1 MEQCKVAPLPLLNQV
16 LYASGSFA
24 FTLLERLI
32 ILYAVFYYLPP
43 KELGL
48 HNLVPE
54 RTYFGFVTVTGTA
67 LLLGRVFDALADPV
81 IASLS
86 DNSRSRIGR
95 RKLFLLLSA
104 LPFAL
109 FTFLVFTPPQPG
121 QEALVNGAWLA
132 ALMCLFY
139 IAFTAYVNPFLAL
152 MSELG
157 HTNSLRINLSTFM
170 AFFGLMG
177 MVLITVIFPQVV
189 ALFKAGGM
197 ETRLAY
203 RLAIGGFSLLALLI
217 LYLATF
223 SFDERKHCLP
233 ASLSGAGPLESLA
246 KTFAVR
252 PFRIFLAGEMF
263 LQFAMNIVTLGL
275 MYYAVVIF
283 RREESFMTVL
293 AGIVI
298 GVALLSFPFVNGM
311 AKRIGKKKMI
321 MSGVLIL
328 GIATAVIFPLS
339 FNMEGAAFYIALA
352 MIGLCGL
359 PLAILTILINP
370 SIADMARA
378 EAIRSGESRE
388 AMFFGARAVPL
399 KATIA
404 LTGVTFSYLL
414 SAFGKDVAEP
424 LGVQLSILAVSVASF
439 IGFFA
444 FSRYPE
450 KEVQKWLSKSPHVSA
465 VFQF

>member
-203 RLAIGGFSLLALLI
+203 RLAIGGFSLALLI

-450 KEVQKWLSKSPHVSA
+450 KEVQKWLE
-465 VFQF
+465 

>member
-450 KEVQKWLSKSPHVSA
+450 KEVQKWLE
-465 VFQF
+465 

>member
-1 MEQCKVAPLPLLNQV
+1 MMDKSKVSPLPLLNQV

-81 IASLS
+81 VASLS
-86 DNSRSRIGR
+86 DNNRSRIGR

-177 MVLITVIFPQVV
+177 MVLITIFFPQVV

-217 LYLATF
+217 LYLVTF
-223 SFDERKHCLP
+223 SFDEKALP
-233 ASLSGAGPLESLA
+233 AGQTLRRGHAGVADQDFCRAPLSHLSRRRDVPAVRHERSHPGFNVLRRSHIPTGGKLYDGAG
-246 KTFAVR
+246 R
-252 PFRIFLAGEMF
+252 DR
-263 LQFAMNIVTLGL
+263 
-275 MYYAVVIF
+275 Y
-283 RREESFMTVL
+283 RR
-293 AGIVI
+293 
-298 GVALLSFPFVNGM
+298 
-311 AKRIGKKKMI
+311 
-321 MSGVLIL
+321 
-328 GIATAVIFPLS
+328 
-339 FNMEGAAFYIALA
+339 GAA
-352 MIGLCGL
+352 
-359 PLAILTILINP
+359 
-370 SIADMARA
+370 
-378 EAIRSGESRE
+378 
-388 AMFFGARAVPL
+388 
-399 KATIA
+399 
-404 LTGVTFSYLL
+404 
-414 SAFGKDVAEP
+414 
-424 LGVQLSILAVSVASF
+424 QLSLC
-439 IGFFA
+439 
-444 FSRYPE
+444 
-450 KEVQKWLSKSPHVSA
+450 Q
-465 VFQF
+465 

>member
-48 HNLVPE
+48 PNLVPE

-81 IASLS
+81 VASLS

-450 KEVQKWLSKSPHVSA
+450 KEVQKWLE
-465 VFQF
+465 

>member
-1 MEQCKVAPLPLLNQV
+1 MMDKSKVSPLPLLNQV

-81 IASLS
+81 VASLS
-86 DNSRSRIGR
+86 DNNRSRIGR

-177 MVLITVIFPQVV
+177 MVLITIFFPQVV

-217 LYLATF
+217 LYLVTF

-233 ASLSGAGPLESLA
+233 ARPSGAGTLESLA

-263 LQFAMNIVTLGL
+263 LQFAMNVVTLGL

-298 GVALLSFPFVNGM
+298 GVALLSFPFVNRM

-321 MSGVLIL
+321 MSGMLIL

-339 FNMEGAAFYIALA
+339 FNMEGAAFYIALG

-370 SIADMARA
+370 TIADMARA

-404 LTGVTFSYLL
+404 LTGVIFTYLL
-414 SAFGKDVAEP
+414 STFGKDVAEP

-439 IGFFA
+439 IGFIV

-450 KEVQKWLSKSPHVSA
+450 KEVQKWLE
-465 VFQF
+465 

>member
-1 MEQCKVAPLPLLNQV
+1 MMDKSKVSPLPLLNQV

-81 IASLS
+81 VASLS
-86 DNSRSRIGR
+86 DNNRSRIGR

-177 MVLITVIFPQVV
+177 MVLITIFFPQVV

-217 LYLATF
+217 LYLVTF

-233 ASLSGAGPLESLA
+233 ARPSGAGTLESLA

-263 LQFAMNIVTLGL
+263 LQFAMNVVTLGL

-298 GVALLSFPFVNGM
+298 GVALLSFPFVNRM

-321 MSGVLIL
+321 MSGMLIL

-439 IGFFA
+439 IGFIV

-450 KEVQKWLSKSPHVSA
+450 KEVQKWLE
-465 VFQF
+465 

>member
-424 LGVQLSILAVSVASF
+424 LGVQLSIMAVSVASF

-450 KEVQKWLSKSPHVSA
+450 KEVQKWLE
-465 VFQF
+465 

>member
-48 HNLVPE
+48 PNLVPE

-450 KEVQKWLSKSPHVSA
+450 KEVQKWLE
-465 VFQF
+465 

>member
-359 PLAILTILINP
+359 PLAILTILITP

-450 KEVQKWLSKSPHVSA
+450 KEVQKWLE
-465 VFQF
+465 

>member
-283 RREESFMTVL
+283 RREERL
-293 AGIVI
+293 YDGAGRDRHR
-298 GVALLSFPFVNGM
+298 GGPA
-311 AKRIGKKKMI
+311 
-321 MSGVLIL
+321 
-328 GIATAVIFPLS
+328 
-339 FNMEGAAFYIALA
+339 
-352 MIGLCGL
+352 
-359 PLAILTILINP
+359 
-370 SIADMARA
+370 
-378 EAIRSGESRE
+378 
-388 AMFFGARAVPL
+388 
-399 KATIA
+399 
-404 LTGVTFSYLL
+404 
-414 SAFGKDVAEP
+414 
-424 LGVQLSILAVSVASF
+424 QLSLC
-439 IGFFA
+439 
-444 FSRYPE
+444 
-450 KEVQKWLSKSPHVSA
+450 
-465 VFQF
+465 